1 MSECCF
7 FFMENLSLFWFS
19 QPPPVKMLAVLV
31 SVVLDCTI
39 LSRWYQTAV
48 QLPASFW
55 LDHSSWS
62 QNSSVPSWGMIHRS
76 IHPTHAQLD
85 LDAWYLNVILE
96 QFLQFVQV
104 VCNSVNAHGS
114 CKSNILINGPEVSK
128 ESIMLLKPAGLFP
141 KCIR

>member
-1 MSECCF
+1 
-7 FFMENLSLFWFS
+7 
-19 QPPPVKMLAVLV
+19 
-31 SVVLDCTI
+31 
-39 LSRWYQTAV
+39 
-48 QLPASFW
+48 
-55 LDHSSWS
+55 
-62 QNSSVPSWGMIHRS
+62 MIHRS
-76 IHPTHAQLD
+76 VHPTHAQLD

-104 VCNSVNAHGS
+104 VRNSVNARGS